1 MDNGQ
6 QTNQNVQ
13 YGKLARNCQYYH
25 WIRANVRLEYVI
37 RTEEYVPIEVLRH
50 LLRVQGQI
58 NRLAAEQDIQIM
70 DLEGELDRLRA
81 DMTSIQIEI
90 NNQQLQRLPNEVVLA
105 WIVAAMAVLLSGF
118 WLAGFP
124 YGR

>member
-1 MDNGQ
+1 MDNAQ
-6 QTNQNVQ
+6 ADSPHVQ
-13 YGKLARNCQYYH
+13 Y
-25 WIRANVRLEYVI
+25 EYVI

-58 NRLAAEQDIQIM
+58 NRLAAEQDVQIM
-70 DLEGELDRLRA
+70 DLEGEVNHLRG
-81 DMTSIQIEI
+81 EI
-90 NNQQLQRLPNEVVLA
+90 SVMQRQMNNRQVSGQHNDFVLA
-105 WIVAAMAVLLSGF
+105 WIVAGMAVLFSGL